1 MVYLDND
8 FYSSMVANRKNGN
21 IKTTRQEILTQIG
34 DLISK
39 QKSEVI
45 EALNASG
52 VAVQPKATDR
62 IVVNALVKNLPANRK
77 LQMGIAYLI
86 AKKNDLL
93 IEKKAGFGEKT
104 AEGAAGGAGAGPIG
118 AIVGAVAGAVGDVFS
133 YKAAKTNAA
142 AQEDANRAALIAAIS
157 GKKAGGN
164 TGLYIGLGLAALAII
179 AAVVIVKRKG
189 K

>member
-21 IKTTRQEILTQIG
+21 IKTNRQEIIAQIA
-34 DLISK
+34 DLISTK
-39 QKSEVI
+39 KSEVI

-52 VAVQPKATDR
+52 VPVTPKATSR
-62 IVVNALVKNLPANRK
+62 VVVNALVKNLPTNKK

-86 AKKNDLL
+86 AQKNDLL

-104 AEGAAGGAGAGPIG
+104 AQGAVGGAQAGPVG

-133 YKAAKTNAA
+133 YKAAKENRA
-142 AQEDANRAALIAAIS
+142 AQDDANRAALIAAKS
-157 GKKAGGN
+157 GYGYLPLNAGSVLTN
-164 TGLYIGLGLAALAII
+164 SSVPRSNIRVLNP
-179 AAVVIVKRKG
+179 
-189 K
+189 